1 MLRGMSEKGFMGG
14 SMKFGVGDGDGPA
27 EQHEGPLLPLRLL
40 IVTSLV
46 PSDESNGG
54 ASAPETPVRVDLA
67 NPAGIFAKIR
77 PRALIEVPSVLD
89 GGRPTKVEFAPKD
102 LRSFRPDGMLAEV
115 SILRTL
121 LDGKLILDRLRG
133 GEITDDQAMAQ
144 LERAW
149 GNSQLVTDVLGRE
162 PLQRPREEE
171 SLVRPAAPAQRAEAA
186 GGGGL
191 DSLLDMIDVPASTA
205 PAAADDSPRNDDRI
219 GKIISEFA
227 LGGKARSGRG
237 KSGIPL
243 VEEAIAA
250 QLGAILQHPEVRK
263 LERAYRSINFLAER
277 AQRIPG
283 VILDVQGIGAE
294 GTASAFKKALA
305 SAKEVPFSLAV
316 VDTEIDGSGRSF
328 TELEAI
334 AEAAQDAVCPALV
347 NGTEKLLGVGD
358 LARVDKLDSK
368 MNLYTAPHRAP
379 WRSAAEKPALRW
391 AAIAIN
397 GVLFRAPYDKQSSR
411 VREATVREA
420 PADHEAFVWMA
431 PAYAVAA
438 ITIVSFKDTGWP
450 GRITGVRHGQ
460 VENLPV
466 REIED
471 DGVPIAIP
479 TQAFMSTETQKELSR
494 IGILALSSAPNS
506 DAVYLH
512 TAPTAYVRPDKKT
525 YDVAG
530 ESLENRPPAMSLV
543 DQLFVARLVQFARA
557 LCGKLPREV
566 NEGEAKQILE
576 AATWQL
582 FEKAPPAGPSLG
594 VTVGRDADGP
604 VARFVVEPRRFLG
617 VSLEEFSFEMPIG

>member
-1 MLRGMSEKGFMGG
+1 MLRAMSEKGFMGG

-46 PSDESNGG
+46 PSDDSNGG
-54 ASAPETPVRVDLA
+54 ASAPETPVRIDLS
-67 NPAGIFAKIR
+67 NPSAIFTKIR
-77 PRALIEVPSVLD
+77 PRAVIEVPSVLD
-89 GGRPTKVEFAPKD
+89 GGRPTKIEFAPKD

-115 SILRTL
+115 SILRSL
-121 LDGKLILDRLRG
+121 LDGKLILDRLRAA
-133 GEITDDQAMAQ
+133 EINDEQAYAQ
-144 LERAW
+144 LERTW

-162 PLQRPREEE
+162 PLHRPREEE
-171 SLVRPAAPAQRAEAA
+171 SLVRPAAPVAREESS
-186 GGGGL
+186 GGGL

-205 PAAADDSPRNDDRI
+205 PAAQDSPRTDDRI
-219 GKIISEFA
+219 GKIISDFA

-250 QLGAILQHPEVRK
+250 QLGAILQHPEVRR
-263 LERAYRSINFLAER
+263 LERAYRSIDFLCQR

-283 VILDVQGIGAE
+283 VLIDVQGIGAA
-294 GTASAFKKALA
+294 GAASAFKKALA
-305 SAKEVPFSLAV
+305 AAKEVPFSLAV
-316 VDTEIDGSGRSF
+316 VDVDVDGTGRSF

-334 AEAAQDAVCPALV
+334 AEAAQDGVCPALV

-391 AAIAIN
+391 VSIAIN
-397 GVLFRAPYDKQSSR
+397 GVLFRAPYDAKSSR
-411 VREATVREA
+411 VREASVKES

-431 PAYAVAA
+431 PAFAVMAV
-438 ITIVSFKDTGWP
+438 TLVSFKDTGWP
-450 GRITGVRHGQ
+450 GRITGARNGQ

-466 REIED
+466 HEIED

-494 IGILALSSAPNS
+494 IGILALSSAPNT
-506 DAVYLH
+506 DAVYIH
-512 TAPTAYVRPDKKT
+512 AAPTAYVRPDKKT

-530 ESLENRPPAMSLV
+530 EELENRPHAMSLV

-557 LCGKLPREV
+557 LCTKLPRETS
-566 NEGEAKQILE
+566 EAEAKQILE
-576 AATWQL
+576 AATWAL

-594 VTVGRDADGP
+594 VKVGRDAEGP
-604 VARFVVEPRRFLG
+604 VAQFTVEPRRFLG